1 VERGVTLGAAL
12 VLFVLL
18 ALPVI
23 ARATDSSLGF
33 RPPVAAL
40 APLAAVVEVVI
51 TAVAVL
57 VLGWP
62 GLIVAIPALVLVC
75 WQLPPPRRMRQA
87 RQAPA
92 ACAASESAEA
102 GEPAA
107 APEAAEAGGA
117 AEAVEPAAAHGPGSD
132 VTTVRVLNVNA
143 LHGKADVASLIDQVS
158 QLQLGVL
165 AVQELTPT
173 LSQSL
178 EKAGIA
184 EALPFSYL
192 DPQDGSSGIGLW
204 SRWPLTPLAPVPA
217 TVTAMP
223 RAQLGLRSPVT
234 ITVVHPKAP
243 LRLGRHAWRYDLNQL
258 RETLADTPGHQI
270 VAGDFNATRDHRVFR
285 KILAPRFADCLD
297 VAKRRSWPGF
307 TWPANR
313 KYPPIL
319 RLDHILVSRTGLG
332 VPEART
338 VEVTGTDHRGVL
350 AVIELQATT
359 SGYRPAS
366 GGTPAEASVVP

>member
-1 VERGVTLGAAL
+1 VTLGTAL

-33 RPPVAAL
+33 RPSFAAL
-40 APLAAVVEVVI
+40 APLAAVIEVVI
-51 TAVAVL
+51 AAVAIL
-57 VLGWP
+57 VLRWP
-62 GLIVAIPALVLVC
+62 GLIVAVPALVLVC
-75 WQLPPPRRMRQA
+75 WQLPPPRRRSQVRQVS
-87 RQAPA
+87 A
-92 ACAASESAEA
+92 A
-102 GEPAA
+102 EPASA
-107 APEAAEAGGA
+107 RGLGT
-117 AEAVEPAAAHGPGSD
+117 D
-132 VTTVRVLNVNA
+132 VTTLRVLNVNA
-143 LHGKADVASLIDQVS
+143 LHGRADVAGLIAQIS
-158 QLQLGVL
+158 QLQLDVL
-165 AVQELTPT
+165 AVQELTPA

-178 EKAGIA
+178 EDAGIA
-184 EALPFSYL
+184 RALPFSYL
-192 DPQDGSSGIGLW
+192 DPQDSSAGIGLW

-223 RAQLGLRSPVT
+223 RAQLSLRSPVT

-258 RETLADTPGHQI
+258 RETLADTAGHQI
-270 VAGDFNATRDHRVFR
+270 VAGDFNASRDHRVFR
-285 KILAPRFADCLD
+285 KILAPRFADSLD

-313 KYPPIL
+313 KYPPLL
-319 RLDHILVSRTGLG
+319 RLDHILVSRTGLS

-359 SGYRPAS
+359 SDNHPAS

>member
-1 VERGVTLGAAL
+1 MTLGAAL

-23 ARATDSSLGF
+23 ARATDNSLGF
-33 RPPVAAL
+33 RPPFAAL
-40 APLAAVVEVVI
+40 APLAAVIEVVI
-51 TAVAVL
+51 AAVAIP

-62 GLIVAIPALVLVC
+62 GLIVAIPALVLVF
-75 WQLPPPRRMRQA
+75 WQLPPPRRRGQVRQTS
-87 RQAPA
+87 
-92 ACAASESAEA
+92 AASQPA
-102 GEPAA
+102 EPAEHA
-107 APEAAEAGGA
+107 
-117 AEAVEPAAAHGPGSD
+117 EPAEPGSARGLGTD
-132 VTTVRVLNVNA
+132 ATTLRVLNVNA
-143 LHGKADVASLIDQVS
+143 LHGRADVAGLIDQVS
-158 QLQLGVL
+158 RLQLDVL
-165 AVQELTPT
+165 AVQELTPA

-178 EKAGIA
+178 EEAGIA

-192 DPQDGSSGIGLW
+192 DPQDSSAGIGLW
-204 SRWPLTPLAPVPA
+204 SRWPLTPLPPVPA

-223 RAQLGLRSPVT
+223 RAQLSLRWPVT

-258 RETLADTPGHQI
+258 RETLADTAGHQI

-297 VAKRRSWPGF
+297 VANRRPWPGF

-313 KYPPIL
+313 KYPPLL

-350 AVIELQATT
+350 AVIELQAAT
-359 SGYRPAS
+359 SGDRPTS
-366 GGTPAEASVVP
+366 GGTPAEASVMP